1 MSKLEE
7 LRGVIDGFDD
17 RLLKLLN
24 ERAKIV
30 IEIGRLK
37 KKQKSEFHV
46 PDREKAI
53 IERLTTKNKGP
64 FPNESLKVVLRE
76 IFSASLSLESPVKI
90 AYFGPRATFTHLA
103 SIQHFGSAAQYVP
116 VNSIRDVFAEVE
128 KGLAE
133 YGVVPI
139 ENSIEGVVSYTL
151 DMFMDSELKVAAEVM
166 LEVSQN
172 LMNKSG
178 KLSDIKKVYS
188 HPQPAAQCRGWLED
202 NLKGV
207 PIFEAAST
215 SKAAELASEDPSSA
229 AIASMLAAEVY
240 GLKVVKAKIEDV
252 ANNFTRFLV
261 ISRKSPP
268 KSGHDKT
275 SILFSVKD
283 KAGALYGMLHP
294 FARHGI
300 NLTKIESRPSRKK
313 AWEYNFFVDME
324 GHYEDPEVGAAI
336 EELSKDCLSLKVLGA
351 YPAGRAAK
359 KHAK

>member
-1 MSKLEE
+1 
-7 LRGVIDGFDD
+7 
-17 RLLKLLN
+17 
-24 ERAKIV
+24 
-30 IEIGRLK
+30 LK
-37 KKQKSEFHV
+37 KRQKSEFHV
-46 PDREKAI
+46 PDREKTI

-64 FPNESLKVVLRE
+64 FPNESLTAVMRE

-103 SIQHFGSAAQYVP
+103 SLQHFGSSAQYVP

-133 YGVVPI
+133 FGVVPI

-172 LMNKSG
+172 LMNRSG
-178 KLSDIKKVYS
+178 KLLDIKKVYS
-188 HPQPAAQCRGWLED
+188 HPQPAAQCRGWLEG

-215 SKAAELASEDPSSA
+215 SKAAELASEDPSAA
-229 AIASMLAAEVY
+229 AIASRLAAEVY
-240 GLKVVKAKIEDV
+240 GLRIVKEKIED
-252 ANNFTRFLV
+252 ATNNFTRFLV
-261 ISRKSPP
+261 ISKKSPP

-275 SILFSVKD
+275 SILFSIKD
-283 KAGALYGMLHP
+283 KAGALHGMLRP
-294 FARHGI
+294 FAAHGI

-324 GHYEDPEVGAAI
+324 GHYEDPEVRAAI
-336 EELSKDCLSLKVLGA
+336 EELSKDCLFLKVLGA
-351 YPAGRAAK
+351 YPACKAAK